1 MFTVPEAQQRLLP
14 ELYPLLQSRY
24 RILQAV
30 QLMQPIGRRTLAD
43 SLKMTEREIR
53 KETDIL
59 REQGLLDSQK
69 SGMVCTDDG
78 EIVIEKLRAIVY
90 EWSGLTQLAKKLEQ
104 HFGIER
110 VVVVPGDYNE
120 DDTIL
125 TLLGKEA
132 ALQFMSSA
140 FDGQVVAVTGGKS
153 VASLAQ
159 FLHPGD
165 IQKDITFVAARGGIG
180 HEMQM
185 QANTLVATFAMQ
197 METQYRTLFLPE
209 HLSEQAYQAMLTEP
223 MVTEMMAF
231 YDQADCVIHGIGSA
245 EEMAIRRNSSPEDLR
260 ILEEKGAVSEA
271 FGYYFNAEGEIV
283 HRIRTIGIQLEQVQ
297 NSQQVIAVAAGKQ
310 KVNAMLSFFKV
321 APKQTIFITDE
332 AAAKAIAANL
342 SSIENNHLK

>member
-1 MFTVPEAQQRLLP
+1 MLTVPEAQQRLLP
-14 ELYPLLQSRY
+14 EMYPLLQLRY
-24 RILQAV
+24 RILQTV

-43 SLKMTEREIR
+43 TLKMTEREIR

-78 EIVIEKLRAIVY
+78 EVVIEKLRALVY
-90 EWSGLTQLAKKLEQ
+90 EWSGLTQLAKQLET
-104 HFGIER
+104 HFGIQR

-125 TLLGKEA
+125 SLLGKEA
-132 ALQFMSSA
+132 ALQFMSTA
-140 FDGQVVAVTGGKS
+140 FEGQVVAVTGGKS

-159 FLHPGD
+159 FLHPLETT
-165 IQKDITFVAARGGIG
+165 KDITFVAARGGIG
-180 HEMQM
+180 HDMQM

-197 METQYRTLFLPE
+197 MEAQYRTLFLPE
-209 HLSEQAYQAMLTEP
+209 YLSEQAYQALLTEP
-223 MVTEMMAF
+223 MVTEMMTF
-231 YDQADCVIHGIGSA
+231 YDHADCVIHGIGSA

-271 FGYYFNAEGEIV
+271 FGYYFNTEGEMV
-283 HRIRTIGIQLEQVQ
+283 HRIRTIGIQLEQVK
-297 NSQQVIAVAAGKQ
+297 NSQQVIAVAAGRQ
-310 KVNAMLSFFKV
+310 KVNAMLSYFKV

-332 AAAKAIAANL
+332 AAAKAIAARL
-342 SSIENNHLK
+342 PASENSYFE

>member
-1 MFTVPEAQQRLLP
+1 MLSVPEAQQRLLP
-14 ELYPLLQSRY
+14 EMYPLLQTRY
-24 RILQAV
+24 RILQTI
-30 QLMQPIGRRTLAD
+30 QLMQPIGRRTLAE

-78 EIVIEKLRAIVY
+78 EVVIEKLRTLVY
-90 EWSGLTQLAKKLEQ
+90 EWSGLTQLAKLLEK
-104 HFGIER
+104 HFGLQHVI
-110 VVVVPGDYNE
+110 VVPGDYNE
-120 DDTIL
+120 DDTVL

-132 ALQFMSSA
+132 AQVFMSSS
-140 FDGQVVAVTGGKS
+140 FNGQVVAVTGGKS
-153 VASLAQ
+153 VASLTP
-159 FLHPGD
+159 FLHPAHA
-165 IQKDITFVAARGGIG
+165 QNITFVAARGGIG

-197 METQYRTLFLPE
+197 MDAQYRTLFLPE

-223 MVTEMMAF
+223 MVTEMMN
-231 YDQADCVIHGIGSA
+231 YYERADCVIHGIGSA
-245 EEMAIRRNSSPEDLR
+245 EEMALRRNSSPEDLR

-271 FGYYFNAEGEIV
+271 FGYYFNAAGEIV

-297 NSQQVIAVAAGKQ
+297 GSKQVIAVAAGKQ
-310 KVNAMLSFFKV
+310 KVNAMLSYFKV

-332 AAAKAIAANL
+332 AAAKAIAEGL
-342 SSIENNHLK
+342 PSL

>member
-1 MFTVPEAQQRLLP
+1 MLTVPEAQRRLLP
-14 ELYPLLQSRY
+14 EMNPLLQSRY
-24 RILQAV
+24 RILQSV
-30 QLMQPIGRRTLAD
+30 QLMQPIGRRTLAE

-69 SGMVCTDDG
+69 SGMVCTSDG
-78 EIVIEKLRAIVY
+78 ELVIEQLRALVY
-90 EWSGLTQLAKKLEQ
+90 EWSGLTQLGKVLEQ
-104 HFGIER
+104 QLGLQH
-110 VVVVPGDYNE
+110 VLVVPGDYN
-120 DDTIL
+120 DDETVL

-132 ALQFMSSA
+132 AQQFLSTIA
-140 FDGQVVAVTGGKS
+140 NERVVAVTGGKS

-159 FLHPGD
+159 FLQPVDH
-165 IQKDITFVAARGGIG
+165 QQNITFVAARGGIG

-197 METQYRTLFLPE
+197 MDAQHRTLFLPE

-223 MVTEMMAF
+223 MVTEIMAY
-231 YDQADCVIHGIGSA
+231 YDRADCVIHGIGSA
-245 EEMAIRRNSSPEDLR
+245 EEMAIRRNTSAEDLR

-283 HRIRTIGIQLEQVQ
+283 HRIRTIGIQLEQVEKCKHI
-297 NSQQVIAVAAGKQ
+297 IAVAAGKQ
-310 KVNAMLSFFKV
+310 KVNAMLSYFKV

-332 AAAKAIAANL
+332 AAAKAIAERL
-342 SSIENNHLK
+342 L